1 MKGIPNSFVCNKD
14 LNKPDNF
21 LGKVL
26 LYLGSHFLVK
36 TNFNGVYVIQV
47 YVKLSQVNAWN
58 P

>member
-21 LGKVL
+21 FGKVL